1 MRIVEKSDVAAALG
15 IAAAALCLC
24 LFACSAAAGPL
35 TSAADIQSAVDAG
48 IADQEFNITA
58 TVLFSGQAKNS
69 IALID
74 DSGGIRLSF
83 APELHGRSFCAGD
96 LIRANGRTL
105 RTFENRSRAVCTAV
119 DLISH
124 GRAPEIADISAK
136 DLWEDRYLRRG
147 VRIRGRVIHA
157 FRDEIA
163 PNWTYFILD
172 CKGETAYAA
181 VHTGNPEHLRPTGL
195 IEAEISVKGLC
206 ETLKYS
212 NRRQVARLVKSF
224 GPDSIEVLSPGPA
237 DPFAAPALSAIAER
251 RPDEIVKLGRHGCSG
266 RVLAAWGKSDIL
278 MKALDGEIIRAD
290 LLQEP
295 LPAPGDIIDIV
306 GIPSISGM
314 RISLSKA
321 IWRASPS
328 QLPAEKEPA
337 RLTLE
342 ELLSDGDDRAC
353 INVNRYGDRIEV
365 AGKVGSLMTGRDEE
379 RLLLESG
386 GFTIETIAGN
396 KIRFPEELCCG
407 CQVLIRGIFVVE
419 TDTWKSNYLLPQIKR
434 AKIVMQHPDDLQI
447 TSFPPWWTTQRL
459 FTAIAVLC
467 ALLLAILAWN
477 ILLRRLSE
485 RRASELAQE
494 SLARAETDMKVLE
507 RTRLA
512 VELHDSVAQ
521 SLSAIGMEIETA
533 GRYRQ
538 GANAELLQHLDTAG
552 TTLKSCR
559 EELRNCLWDL
569 RNQALEE
576 PTMELAVRKTLL
588 PHVKGIRLAVR
599 FAFPREKLSDN
610 TAHIILR
617 IIRELVI
624 NAIRH
629 GHADDIKIAGSSQAG
644 ILSFSVRDNGCGF
657 DVQNCPGVQQG
668 HFGLQGIRERI
679 RPFNGDIKIES
690 VTGSGTKATV
700 TIPLPHA
707 KLT

>member
-15 IAAAALCLC
+15 IAAAAVCLC
-24 LFACSAAAGPL
+24 LFACSAATQPL
-35 TSAADIQSAVDAG
+35 TRAADIQSAVDAG
-48 IADQEFNITA
+48 IADQEFNISA
-58 TVLFSGQAKNS
+58 TVLFSGSAKNS
-69 IALID
+69 IALVD

-83 APELHGRSFCAGD
+83 APELHGRSFSAGD

-105 RTFENRSRAVCTAV
+105 RTFENRSRAVCSEV

-124 GRAPEIADISAK
+124 GRAPEIVDVSAK
-136 DLWEDRYLRRG
+136 DLWEDRFLRRG

-266 RVLAAWGKSDIL
+266 RVLAVWGKSDML
-278 MKALDGEIIRAD
+278 LKANDGEIIRID
-290 LLQEP
+290 LLRET
-295 LPAPGDIIDIV
+295 LPAPDEIVDVV

-314 RISLSKA
+314 RVSLSKA
-321 IWRASPS
+321 LWRKSASSAPPPRKCS
-328 QLPAEKEPA
+328 DTTL
-337 RLTLE
+337 RDLLTDQNGR
-342 ELLSDGDDRAC
+342 SC
-353 INVNRYGDRIEV
+353 INVNYYGEAIRTVGYVRNIQFDEHGKHMLIE
-365 AGKVGSLMTGRDEE
+365 SQ
-379 RLLLESG
+379 
-386 GFTIETIAGN
+386 GFTMEIDAGSAN
-396 KIRFPEELCCG
+396 SFPAELCSG
-407 CQVLIRGIFVVE
+407 CQVSVRGIFVVE

-629 GHADDIKIAGSSQAG
+629 GRADDIKIAGSSQAG

-657 DVQNCPGVQQG
+657 DVMSSPGVQQG

>member
-1 MRIVEKSDVAAALG
+1 MRIVEKYDVAAAPG
-15 IAAAALCLC
+15 IAVAAVCLC
-24 LFACSAAAGPL
+24 LFPCSAAARPL

-48 IADQEFNITA
+48 IADQEFNISA
-58 TVLFSGQAKNS
+58 TVLFSGSAKNS
-69 IALID
+69 IALVD

-83 APELHGRSFCAGD
+83 APELHGRSFSAGD

-105 RTFENRSRAVCTAV
+105 RTFENRSRAVCSSV

-124 GRAPEIADISAK
+124 GRAPEIVDVSAK
-136 DLWEDRYLRRG
+136 DLWEDRFLRRG

-237 DPFAAPALSAIAER
+237 DPFAAPALSTIAER

-266 RVLAAWGKSDIL
+266 RVLAVWGKSDML
-278 MKALDGEIIRAD
+278 MKANDGEIIRID
-290 LLQEP
+290 LLRET
-295 LPAPGDIIDIV
+295 LPAPDEIVDVV

-314 RISLSKA
+314 RVSLSKA
-321 IWRASPS
+321 LWRKSASSAPPPRKCS
-328 QLPAEKEPA
+328 DTTL
-337 RLTLE
+337 RDLLTDQNGR
-342 ELLSDGDDRAC
+342 SC
-353 INVNRYGDRIEV
+353 INVNYYGEAIRTVGYVRNIQFDEHGKHMLIE
-365 AGKVGSLMTGRDEE
+365 SQ
-379 RLLLESG
+379 
-386 GFTIETIAGN
+386 GFTMEIDAGSAN
-396 KIRFPEELCCG
+396 SFPAELCSG
-407 CQVLIRGIFVVE
+407 CQVSVCGIFVVE

-629 GHADDIKIAGSSQAG
+629 GRADDIKIAGSSQAG

-690 VTGSGTKATV
+690 VTESGTKATV

>member
-1 MRIVEKSDVAAALG
+1 MKTAAAITLFLFCP
-15 IAAAALCLC
+15 AAL
-24 LFACSAAAGPL
+24 AAGARTL
-35 TSAADIQSAVDAG
+35 TLAADVQSAVDAG
-48 IADQEFNITA
+48 KAELPFDISG
-58 TVLFSGQAKNS
+58 TV
-69 IALID
+69 ALAAHTDYTVSVID
-74 DSGGIRLSF
+74 KSGGIRLSCSSNLF
-83 APELHGRSFCAGD
+83 GRTFLAGD
-96 LIRANGRTL
+96 RIRAEGKTV
-105 RTFENRSRAVCTAV
+105 RTFEKRSRAVCDRIEIISRGDPLAV
-119 DLISH
+119 IDV
-124 GRAPEIADISAK
+124 SAK
-136 DLWEDRYLRRG
+136 DLWEDRNLHRP
-147 VRIRGRVIHA
+147 VRIRGRVMHA

-172 CKGETAYAA
+172 CNGETAYAA

-328 QLPAEKEPA
+328 QLPTKKEPA
-337 RLTLE
+337 RITLE

-386 GFTIETIAGN
+386 GFTIETVVGN
-396 KIRFPEELCCG
+396 KIRFPKELCCG

-434 AKIVMQHPDDLQI
+434 AKIVLQHPDDLQI

-467 ALLLAILAWN
+467 TLLLAILAWN

-588 PHVKGIRLAVR
+588 PHMKGISLAVR
-599 FAFPREKLSDN
+599 FSFPREKLSDN

-629 GHADDIKIAGSSQAG
+629 GRADDIKIAGSSQAG

>member
-1 MRIVEKSDVAAALG
+1 MKTAAAITLFLFCP
-15 IAAAALCLC
+15 AAL
-24 LFACSAAAGPL
+24 AAGARTL
-35 TSAADIQSAVDAG
+35 TLAADVQSAVDAG
-48 IADQEFNITA
+48 TA
-58 TVLFSGQAKNS
+58 ELPFALTGTVALAAHTDYTFS
-69 IALID
+69 ILD
-74 DSGGIRLSF
+74 RSGGIRLSCSSNLF
-83 APELHGRSFCAGD
+83 GRTFLAGD
-96 LIRANGRTL
+96 RIRAEGKTV
-105 RTFENRSRAVCTAV
+105 RTFEKRSRAVCDRIEIISRGDPPAV
-119 DLISH
+119 IDV
-124 GRAPEIADISAK
+124 SAK
-136 DLWEDRYLRRG
+136 DLWEDRNLHRP
-147 VRIRGRVIHA
+147 VRIRGRVMHA

-172 CKGETAYAA
+172 CAGETAYAA
-181 VHTGNPEHLRPTGL
+181 VHTADRNGFPPSKF
-195 IEAEISVKGLC
+195 IDAEISVKGIC
-206 ETLKYS
+206 EKLKYS

-224 GPDSIEVLSPGPA
+224 GADLVELLSPGPA
-237 DPFAAPALSAIAER
+237 DPFAVPALSAIAER

-266 RVLAAWGKSDIL
+266 RVLAAWGKSDMLI
-278 MKALDGEIIRAD
+278 KANDGEIIRID
-290 LLQEP
+290 LLRET
-295 LPAPGDIIDIV
+295 LPAPGEIVDVV

-314 RISLSKA
+314 RVSLSKA
-321 IWRASPS
+321 LWRKSAATAPPERECSEAT
-328 QLPAEKEPA
+328 L
-337 RLTLE
+337 RDLLTDANGR
-342 ELLSDGDDRAC
+342 SC
-353 INVNRYGDRIEV
+353 INVDRYGEPIRIRGHVRNIQFDEN
-365 AGKVGSLMTGRDEE
+365 GS
-379 RLLLESG
+379 RLLVESQ
-386 GFTIETIAGN
+386 GFTMEVDAGAAN
-396 KIRFPEELCCG
+396 PFPAGLCCG
-407 CQVLIRGIFVVE
+407 CLISVRGIFVVE
-419 TDTWKSNYLLPQIKR
+419 TDTWKSNHLLPQIKR
-434 AKIVMQHPDDLQI
+434 AKIVMQKSSDI
-447 TSFPPWWTTQRL
+447 EIISFPPWWTTQRL

>member
-1 MRIVEKSDVAAALG
+1 MKTAAAITLFLFCP
-15 IAAAALCLC
+15 AAL
-24 LFACSAAAGPL
+24 AAGARTL
-35 TSAADIQSAVDAG
+35 TLAADVQSAVDAG
-48 IADQEFNITA
+48 KAELPFDISG
-58 TVLFSGQAKNS
+58 TV
-69 IALID
+69 ALAAHTDYTVSVID
-74 DSGGIRLSF
+74 KSGGIRLSCSSNLF
-83 APELHGRSFCAGD
+83 GRTFLAGD
-96 LIRANGRTL
+96 RIRAEGKTV
-105 RTFENRSRAVCTAV
+105 RTFEKRSRAVCDRIEIISRGDPLAV
-119 DLISH
+119 IDV
-124 GRAPEIADISAK
+124 SAK
-136 DLWEDRYLRRG
+136 DLWEDRNLHRP
-147 VRIRGRVIHA
+147 VRIRGRVMHA

-172 CKGETAYAA
+172 CNGETAYAA

-328 QLPAEKEPA
+328 QLPTKKEPA
-337 RLTLE
+337 RITLE

-386 GFTIETIAGN
+386 GFTIETVVGN
-396 KIRFPEELCCG
+396 KIRFPKELCCG

-434 AKIVMQHPDDLQI
+434 AKIVLQHPDDLQI

-467 ALLLAILAWN
+467 TLLLAILAWN

-494 SLARAETDMKVLE
+494 SLARAETDMKILE

-588 PHVKGIRLAVR
+588 PHMKGISLAVR
-599 FAFPREKLSDN
+599 FSFPREKLSDN

-629 GHADDIKIAGSSQAG
+629 GRADDIKIAGSSQAG